1 MMEKKKTKTEVRA
14 SSEKSKITKKGKVTR
29 ITPSS
34 LSKMSEIF
42 AIKQNK
48 H

>member
-1 MMEKKKTKTEVRA
+1 MMEKKKKTEVRA
-14 SSEKSKITKKGKVTR
+14 SSEESKITKKGKVTR

-34 LSKMSEIF
+34 LSKISEIF